1 MFLAACCKFT
11 CDGRSGFKLLYC
23 YKRRRVITTTDVIMF
38 GNYGLTPFLHF
49 NCLEFGIL
57 SQFRLA
63 FLMGMKCIFQLF

>member
-38 GNYGLTPFLHF
+38 GNYGLTPFLHC